1 MVTLYRPEA
10 VPVVE
15 DEGKNRSPLV
25 SIGLIAV
32 GALIAVLAYLT
43 AKQVTRTTEIAES
56 SAQNAREISVIGAQV
71 KQQADA
77 LRRSAQA
84 NNQIVQEL
92 HNTDLQRDERMNRL
106 EQASNSLKET
116 IDQLAIRQA
125 RLANGLESLAAR
137 MPATP
142 QSVPKPAPQP
152 QAQPR
157 PTNPPPSAMPAVVP
171 SKHNHEGAWMD
182 DASAPPGTVV
192 LKNETRGV
200 IWLLQKDG
208 KLQSFRPFEQTTVG
222 IFLHSLSDGKD
233 YIISPGGD
241 WVGEAN

>member
-1 MVTLYRPEA
+1 
-10 VPVVE
+10 
-15 DEGKNRSPLV
+15 
-25 SIGLIAV
+25 
-32 GALIAVLAYLT
+32 
-43 AKQVTRTTEIAES
+43 
-56 SAQNAREISVIGAQV
+56 
-71 KQQADA
+71 
-77 LRRSAQA
+77 
-84 NNQIVQEL
+84 
-92 HNTDLQRDERMNRL
+92 
-106 EQASNSLKET
+106 
-116 IDQLAIRQA
+116 
-125 RLANGLESLAAR
+125 

-142 QSVPKPAPQP
+142 QSVPKPVPQP

-171 SKHNHEGAWMD
+171 SKHNHEGAWID
-182 DASAPPGTVV
+182 DATAPPGTVV

-200 IWLLQKDG
+200 IWLLQKDS